1 MLVTF
6 QNKLHE
12 TTSCRIYTRTTLHFL
27 CIFLCSSR
35 MFNQRHDL
43 MKANCAHK
51 LPGLPNGSTNEC
63 EMGLFCWQAHKSPF
77 DKHYLHDNF
86 LKLYKLL
93 IFLEFF
99 IFILRLCY
107 GFVFRQVKARSTINY
122 FVCILSKIFS
132 TINEFFFI
140 LRVEKPYL

>member
-6 QNKLHE
+6 QNNLHE
-12 TTSCRIYTRTTLHFL
+12 TTSWRIYTRATLHFL
-27 CIFLCSSR
+27 CIFLCSSHT
-35 MFNQRHDL
+35 FNQRHDL
-43 MKANCAHK
+43 VKANCAHK
-51 LPGLPNGSTNEC
+51 LPGLPLGSTNEC
-63 EMGLFCWQAHKSPF
+63 EMGLFCWQDHKSPF
-77 DKHYLHDNF
+77 DKHYLHYNF

-107 GFVFRQVKARSTINY
+107 GFVFHQVKARSTINY

-132 TINEFFFI
+132 TINDPFFNFTC
-140 LRVEKPYL
+140 